1 MGELQINNLPIIII
15 SFIIICIGVLAYL
28 EIRKLDA
35 KFNLIINRLDDI
47 NSKCN
52 KEINVPNNME
62 LPNID
67 NDLEKKIQ
75 IQLPE
80 MNRSVNQEIDQEII
94 YQRENYNNEY
104 NNEEYNNEEINHNM
118 EENYDYNEN
127 KEIEEELE
135 NNEERFEEEYTS
147 ESIDDEE
154 DNHNGIE
161 EIVDDDDDDNLSDG
175 TEMTI
180 EMNNKFKDLS
190 VRELKELCNQ
200 NDLKV
205 SGNKTTLINRLLSL
219 ENN

>member
-1 MGELQINNLPIIII
+1 MGELQINNLPIIIVSI
-15 SFIIICIGVLAYL
+15 FIICIGILAYL
-28 EIRKLDA
+28 EIKKLDA

-52 KEINVPNNME
+52 KEIDVSN
-62 LPNID
+62 NID
-67 NDLEKKIQ
+67 VLNVDQDLQKKVQ

-80 MNRSVNQEIDQEII
+80 MNRSVNQEIDQEIDQEII
-94 YQRENYNNEY
+94 YQRENYNNE
-104 NNEEYNNEEINHNM
+104 EYNNGEINHNM

-161 EIVDDDDDDNLSDG
+161 EIVDDDDNLSDG

-180 EMNNKFKDLS
+180 EMDNKFKHLS